1 MNKKYLLS
9 LITIICFGIFLA
21 ASPLISQA
29 QNIEQQNLS
38 NIKVDELSDA
48 QVMSIR
54 DQITASGQKEEDI
67 EKIVTNRGMA
77 TEEVAKF
84 RARLNSIKERSGS
97 VNFEN
102 KEEAKTLAG
111 KKELS
116 FDKPAQ
122 QEQGLSVFG
131 SEYFSNPTSN
141 FAPNTNRPTPQNY
154 IVGPG
159 DKLVINVFGNSVVN
173 WSLEVG
179 PEGSILLPGMGNVYV
194 GGKTIENATQMIKD
208 RLRGNNY
215 AIGNGTDVNVSL
227 GNIRTIRVNIN
238 GEVKRPGPINVSS
251 LSTLLN
257 ALYESGGPNNIG
269 SLRSIELF
277 RNNTLFRRV
286 DIYDYILRGDKSG
299 DVLLEDDDIINVPP
313 YRVRVSL
320 EGEIK
325 RPAYYEVMPGESLKD
340 ILLFSGGFNDMAYTA
355 SIKALQMAERGRKVK
370 DIPAEEFDSYVPL
383 KGDRYTVEAILDRY
397 ENRVTL
403 NGAVFRPGQF
413 ELEAGLTLSEL
424 IKKADGLK
432 EDAYPDRG
440 YITRLKSDN
449 TTEMLPFN
457 VKGIVDGTSEDIALK
472 REDIITIPS
481 IFDLRETYKV
491 TIAGSVR
498 RPGSFPYDENI
509 TVEDLILRAGGFADG
524 ADMKRVEIARRV
536 KDSDRRAKDAKLAE
550 IINITIDPK
559 LTLAESKFKL
569 QPYDVVSVY
578 SLPGFVAPQI
588 VTIEGEVMM
597 PGSYAMMTKD
607 ERVSDLIRRA
617 NGFTAYAYLKGA
629 SLRRGDLIETSSD
642 AEKRD
647 LKLTQ
652 FSQKQIEVTDGKAGI
667 NLSNPTKRNNFVG
680 IDLNYIV
687 QHPKGKKDPILLN
700 GDVISVPRVLQT
712 VKISGE
718 VFSPITTM
726 YTPSRSLNE
735 YVLNSGGFTED
746 ALKRKSYVVY
756 ANGSIKGTR
765 HFLFFKNYPN
775 IEPGA
780 EIFVPRKKPREK
792 GASTAQMW
800 IGLGT
805 SMASLAAVIFGIITV
820 ANNNQ

>member
-1 MNKKYLLS
+1 MSKKYLSRLVS
-9 LITIICFGIFLA
+9 IFCVALCLLIAPVVLH
-21 ASPLISQA
+21 A
-29 QNIEQQNLS
+29 QNVDQQNLS
-38 NIKVDELSDA
+38 SAKVDQMSDA
-48 QVMSIR
+48 QIIGIR
-54 DQITASGQKEEDI
+54 NQILSSGQKEEDI
-67 EKIVTNRGMA
+67 EKIVLNRGMA
-77 TEEVAKF
+77 PEEIAKFKARLAALKEKEGSLDLENKEVAKTI
-84 RARLNSIKERSGS
+84 S
-97 VNFEN
+97 
-102 KEEAKTLAG
+102 G
-111 KKELS
+111 KKELTYEKS
-116 FDKPAQ
+116 LPEAG
-122 QEQGLSVFG
+122 GLRIFG
-131 SEYFSNPTSN
+131 AEYFDNSSSN

-159 DKLVINVFGNSVVN
+159 DRLIINVFGNSVVN
-173 WSLEVG
+173 WGLDVN

-208 RLRGNNY
+208 RLKANNY
-215 AIGNGTDVNVSL
+215 AIGSGTDVNVSL

-269 SLRSIELF
+269 SLRSIELY
-277 RNNTLFRRV
+277 RNNSLLRRV

-299 DVLLEDDDIINVPP
+299 DILLEDDDIINVPP

-320 EGEIK
+320 EGEVK

-340 ILLFSGGFNDMAYTA
+340 IILFSGGFNDKAYTA
-355 SIKALQMAERGRKVK
+355 SIKALQLTDKGKRVK
-370 DIPAEEFDSYVPL
+370 DIAAADFDRYVPL
-383 KGDRYTVEAILDRY
+383 KGDQYTVEPILERY

-424 IKKADGLK
+424 IKKAEGLK

-440 YITRLKSDN
+440 YITRLKADN
-449 TTEMLPFN
+449 TTEIISFN
-457 VKGIVDGTSEDIALK
+457 VKGVVDGTTEDIALK

-481 IFDLRETYKV
+481 IFDLRETFKV
-491 TIAGSVR
+491 TITGSVR

-509 TVEDLILRAGGFADG
+509 TVEDLILRAGGFSDG

-536 KDSDRRAKDAKLAE
+536 KDSDRRSKNAKLAE

-578 SLPGFVAPQI
+578 SLPGFVTPQL
-588 VTIEGEVMM
+588 VTVEGEVMM
-597 PGSYAMMTKD
+597 PGTYAMISKD
-607 ERVSDLIRRA
+607 ERLSDLINRA

-629 SLRRGDLIETSSD
+629 SLKRGDLIETSGD

-647 LKLTQ
+647 MKLAQ
-652 FSQKQIEVTDGKAGI
+652 FRQKQAEATKGAVDA
-667 NLSNPTKRNNFVG
+667 NLDNPTKRNNFVG
-680 IDLNYIV
+680 IDLEYIM
-687 QHPKGKKDPILLN
+687 QHPKSRKDAILLN
-700 GDVISVPRVLQT
+700 GDVVNIPRVLQT

-726 YTPSRSLNE
+726 YTPKQSLGE

-746 ALKRKSYVVY
+746 ALKSKSYVVY
-756 ANGSIKGTR
+756 ANGSIKGTK
-765 HFLFFKNYPN
+765 HFLFFRNYPN

-780 EIFVPRKKPREK
+780 EIFIPKRKPREK
-792 GASTAQMW
+792 GINAAQMW

-820 ANNNQ
+820 ANNNK

>member
-1 MNKKYLLS
+1 MNKRYLLN
-9 LITIICFGIFLA
+9 LVRIICFGLFIVV
-21 ASPLISQA
+21 SPVLRA
-29 QNIEQQNLS
+29 QGIDQQNLS
-38 NIKVDELSDA
+38 SIKVDELSDA
-48 QVMSIR
+48 QIMAIR
-54 DQITASGQKEEDI
+54 DQILASGQKEEDI
-67 EKIVTNRGMA
+67 EKIVINRGMSP
-77 TEEVAKF
+77 EEVSKF
-84 RARLNSIKERSGS
+84 KSRLSTIKEKDGTT

-102 KEEAKTLAG
+102 KEAVKTVTG

-116 FDKPAQ
+116 FEKPAQ
-122 QEQGLSVFG
+122 QEQGLKIFG
-131 SEYFSNPTSN
+131 SEYFNNPSSN

-173 WSLEVG
+173 WSLEVN

-194 GGKTIENATQMIKD
+194 SGKTIENATQMIKD
-208 RLRGNNY
+208 RLRSNNY

-238 GEVKRPGPINVSS
+238 GEVKTPGPINVSS

-257 ALYESGGPNNIG
+257 ALYESGGPNEIG

-277 RNNTLFRRV
+277 RNNSLFRRI

-313 YRVRVSL
+313 YRVRVAL
-320 EGEIK
+320 EGEVK

-340 ILLFSGGFNDMAYTA
+340 ILVFSGGFNDKAYTA
-355 SIKALQMAERGRKVK
+355 SVKALQLTDRGKKVK
-370 DIPAEEFDSYVPL
+370 DITAAEFDSYVPL
-383 KGDRYTVEAILDRY
+383 KGDHYTVEPILDRY

-432 EDAYPDRG
+432 EDAYPERG
-440 YITRLKSDN
+440 YITRLKADN
-449 TTEMLPFN
+449 TTEIIPFS
-457 VKGIVDGTSEDIALK
+457 VKSIADGTAEDIALK

-481 IFDLRETYKV
+481 IFDLRETFKV
-491 TIAGSVR
+491 TINGSVR

-588 VTIEGEVMM
+588 VTVEGEVMM
-597 PGSYAMMTKD
+597 PGSYAMVSKD
-607 ERVSDLIRRA
+607 ERISDIINRA

-629 SLRRGDLIETSSD
+629 SLKRGDFVETKSD
-642 AEKRD
+642 VEKID
-647 LKLTQ
+647 MKLAQ
-652 FSQKQIEVTDGKAGI
+652 FKQKQTEVSDGSVDM
-667 NLSNPTKRNNFVG
+667 NLANPTKRNNFVG
-680 IDLNYIV
+680 IDLEYIM
-687 QHPKGKKDPILLN
+687 QHPKSRKDAILLR
-700 GDVISVPRVLQT
+700 GDVINVPRVLQT

-726 YTPSRSLNE
+726 YTQNQSLNE

-756 ANGSIKGTR
+756 ANGSIKGTK

-775 IEPGA
+775 VEPGA
-780 EIFVPRKKPREK
+780 EIFIPRRKPKEK
-792 GASTAQMW
+792 GANTAQMW

-820 ANNNQ
+820 ANNNK

>member
-1 MNKKYLLS
+1 MSKKYFFNLVR
-9 LITIICFGIFLA
+9 IFCFALFLA
-21 ASPLISQA
+21 IPPVLHA
-29 QNIEQQNLS
+29 QNIDRQNLS
-38 NIKVDELSDA
+38 NIKVDELSDVQIMA
-48 QVMSIR
+48 IR
-54 DQITASGQKEEDI
+54 DQILASGQKQEDV
-67 EKIVTNRGMA
+67 EKILIDRGMA
-77 TEEVAKF
+77 SEEVTKF
-84 RARLNSIKERSGS
+84 KGRMSSLKEGS
-97 VNFEN
+97 LDFEN
-102 KEEAKTLAG
+102 KEAAKTING
-111 KKELS
+111 KKELA
-116 FDKPAQ
+116 FEKPVAKDM
-122 QEQGLSVFG
+122 GLRIFG
-131 SEYFSNPTSN
+131 SEYFENATSN

-159 DKLVINVFGNSVVN
+159 DKLQINVFGNSVVN
-173 WSLEVG
+173 WNLEVNA
-179 PEGSILLPGMGNVYV
+179 EGSILLPGMGNVFV

-208 RLRGNNY
+208 RLRANSY
-215 AIGNGTDVNVSL
+215 AIGNGTDVNISL
-227 GNIRTIRVNIN
+227 SNIRTIRVNIN
-238 GEVKRPGPINVSS
+238 GEVKRPGPINISS

-257 ALYESGGPNNIG
+257 ALYESGGPNSIG
-269 SLRSIELF
+269 SLRSIELY
-277 RNNTLFRRV
+277 RHNSLIRRV

-299 DVLLEDDDIINVPP
+299 DILLEDDDIINVPP
-313 YRVRVSL
+313 YRVRVAL
-320 EGEIK
+320 EGEVK
-325 RPAYYEVMPGESLKD
+325 RPALYEVMPGESLKD
-340 ILLFSGGFNDMAYTA
+340 VLLFSGGFNDKAYTA
-355 SIKALQMAERGRKVK
+355 SVKALQLTDKGKRVK
-370 DIPAEEFDSYVPL
+370 DINASEFDSYVPL
-383 KGDRYTVEAILDRY
+383 KGDHYTVEPILDRF

-403 NGAVFRPGQF
+403 NGSVFRPGQF
-413 ELEAGLTLSEL
+413 ELQAGLTLSEL
-424 IKKADGLK
+424 IKRADGLK

-440 YITRLKSDN
+440 YITRLKGDN
-449 TTEMLPFN
+449 TTEVIPFN
-457 VKGIVDGTSEDIALK
+457 VKGVVDGTAEDIALK

-550 IINITIDPK
+550 IFNITIDPK

-578 SLPGFVAPQI
+578 SLPGFVTPQI

-597 PGSYAMMTKD
+597 PGSYAMISKD
-607 ERVSDLIRRA
+607 ERISDLIKRA

-629 SLRRGDLIETSSD
+629 SLKRGDVIETQSD

-647 LKLTQ
+647 LKLAQ
-652 FSQKQIEVTDGKAGI
+652 FRQKQTEATKGAVDA
-667 NLSNPTKRNNFVG
+667 NLENPTKRNNFVG
-680 IDLNYIV
+680 IDLEYII
-687 QHPKGKKDPILLN
+687 QHPKGRKDAILLN
-700 GDVISVPRVLQT
+700 GDVINVPRVLQT

-726 YTPSRSLNE
+726 YTPNQGLNE

-746 ALKRKSYVVY
+746 AFKRKSYVVY

-765 HFLFFKNYPN
+765 HFLFFRNYPN

-780 EIFVPRKKPREK
+780 EIFIPKRKQREK
-792 GASTAQMW
+792 AANTAQMW

-820 ANNNQ
+820 ANNNK

>member
-1 MNKKYLLS
+1 MNKKYLLN
-9 LITIICFGIFLA
+9 LLAVICLLLLTV
-21 ASPLISQA
+21 SPSVSFA
-29 QNIEQQNLS
+29 QNIERQNLT
-38 NIKVDELSDA
+38 NVKVDELSDA
-48 QVMSIR
+48 QVISIR
-54 DQITASGQKEEDI
+54 DQILNSGQKEEDI
-67 EKIVTNRGMA
+67 EKIVINRGMA
-77 TEEVAKF
+77 PEEVSKF
-84 RARLNSIKERSGS
+84 KARLNTLKEGTTD
-97 VNFEN
+97 FEN
-102 KEEAKTLAG
+102 KEAAKTVAG

-116 FDKPAQ
+116 FEKPAQ
-122 QEQGLSVFG
+122 EEEDLRVFG
-131 SEYFSNPTSN
+131 AEYFNNSSSN
-141 FAPNTNRPTPQNY
+141 FAPNANRPTPQNY

-159 DKLVINVFGNSVVN
+159 DKLVINVYGNSVVN
-173 WSLEVG
+173 WSLEVN

-208 RLRGNNY
+208 RLKGNNY

-227 GNIRTIRVNIN
+227 ANIRTIRVNIN
-238 GEVKRPGPINVSS
+238 GEVKKPGPINVSS

-257 ALYESGGPNNIG
+257 ALYESGGPNGIG
-269 SLRSIELF
+269 SLRSIELY

-299 DVLLEDDDIINVPP
+299 DVILEDDDIINVPP
-313 YRVRVSL
+313 YRVRVAL

-340 ILLFSGGFNDMAYTA
+340 IILFSGGFNDKAYTA
-355 SIKALQMAERGRKVK
+355 SVKALQLTDKGRKVK
-370 DIPAEEFDSYVPL
+370 DIPAAEFDSYVPL
-383 KGDRYTVEAILDRY
+383 KGDRYIVEPILDRY

-432 EDAYPDRG
+432 EDAYPERG
-440 YITRLKSDN
+440 YITRLKGDN
-449 TTEMLPFN
+449 TTEIIPFN
-457 VKGIVDGTSEDIALK
+457 VKGTVDGTTEDIALK

-481 IFDLRETYKV
+481 IFDLRETY
-491 TIAGSVR
+491 TITITGNVR

-569 QPYDVVSVY
+569 QPYDVVSIY
-578 SLPGFVAPQI
+578 SLPGFVVPQI
-588 VTIEGEVMM
+588 VTVEGEVMM
-597 PGSYAMMTKD
+597 PGSYAMMSKD
-607 ERVSDLIRRA
+607 ERISDVIKRA

-629 SLRRGDLIETSSD
+629 SLKRGDLIETKSD

-647 LKLTQ
+647 MKLAQ
-652 FSQKQIEVTDGKAGI
+652 FRQKQVEVTEGSVGV
-667 NLSNPTKRNNFVG
+667 NLDNPTKRNNFVG
-680 IDLNYIV
+680 IDLEYII
-687 QHPKGKKDPILLN
+687 QHPKSRKDAILLN
-700 GDVISVPRVLQT
+700 GDVINVPRVLQT

-718 VFSPITTM
+718 VFSPLTTM
-726 YTPSRSLNE
+726 YTPGQSLNE
-735 YVLNSGGFTED
+735 YVFSSGGFTED
-746 ALKRKSYVVY
+746 ALARKSYVVY
-756 ANGSIKGTR
+756 ANGSIKGTK
-765 HFLFFKNYPN
+765 HFLFFRNYPN
-775 IEPGA
+775 VEPGA
-780 EIFVPRKKPREK
+780 EIFVPKRKPREK
-792 GASTAQMW
+792 GVNTAQMW

-805 SMASLAAVIFGIITV
+805 SMASLAAVVFGIITV
-820 ANNNQ
+820 ANNNK